1 MQEKNVKKSIF
12 SVLRLFSIYYI
23 LVSTKFKNTTYRF
36 KGSIMAENN
45 IAFITKQT
53 KIVKRNGETVDFDA
67 NKIYTAISKAV
78 AATKEMTPSQVLT
91 ITQFVLN
98 KLDVEFTD
106 KIPTVEQVQD
116 TVIQTLMDSREYKT
130 AEAYIIYRQK
140 HSEIRDANIDAV
152 QVIDGYVTEADWRVK
167 ENANIGY
174 SIGGLILRT
183 SERVTAEYW
192 LHLYPQEIAEAHK
205 RASFHIH
212 DLGWLSG
219 YCAGWSLRELLYE
232 GFNGVPGYLQC
243 APAKHMATAIS
254 HMVNFLGTLQNEF
267 AGAQAFSSVDTYLAP
282 YVRLDKLSY
291 EDVKNSMQTLVFNC
305 AVPCRWGTQT
315 PFINFT
321 FDWTCPKD
329 LRAQRPF
336 VGGKQ
341 VDFTYGDLQNE
352 MDMIN
357 KAFLEVLTEGDSL
370 GRPFTFPIPTY
381 NITDDF
387 PWDHPN
393 VKPLFE
399 CAAKYGLPNFQNFL
413 NSDLNP
419 SDVRSMC
426 CRLRLDVRELLK
438 RGGGLFG
445 SAEKTGSLGVITI
458 NLARLGYLHKGD
470 REGLFRELQS
480 LLDMARDALEIKR
493 RVLTKN
499 MERGLYPFT
508 KRYLGN
514 WNHHFST
521 IGVNGANEMVLN
533 FTNGAENIA
542 SVFGKKLVLDV
553 MDFIRDNLANYQ
565 EATGNL
571 YNLEATPAEGCS
583 YRFAKTDKKNFPD
596 IITAGTPDAPYY
608 TNSTQM
614 PVNFTDDP
622 FVALEHQEELQRK
635 YTGGTM
641 FHLYMG
647 EPVSSGDAAM
657 KIVRTIFENYKIPYM
672 TLTPTFSICP
682 KHGYLAGAYDYCP
695 KCDAE
700 IAANSND
707 GCADCHNENF
717 DL

>member
-1 MQEKNVKKSIF
+1 MSDTNKEVKMQIAPTFVCNVMSVKKRS
-12 SVLRLFSIYYI
+12 
-23 LVSTKFKNTTYRF
+23 
-36 KGSIMAENN
+36 
-45 IAFITKQT
+45 
-53 KIVKRNGETVDFDA
+53 GETVAFDA
-67 NKIYTAISKAV
+67 KKIYNAIKKA
-78 AATKEMTPSQVLT
+78 AYATNEISDEYVVQITNEVLNDLDNNFMGRTPS
-91 ITQFVLN
+91 
-98 KLDVEFTD
+98 VEE
-106 KIPTVEQVQD
+106 IQEI
-116 TVIQTLMDSREYKT
+116 VIRKLMDSKSYKT

-140 HSEIRDANIDAV
+140 HSEIRNANVDAIE
-152 QVIDGYVTEADWRVK
+152 IIESYVGGSNWRIK

-192 LHLYPQEIAEAHK
+192 LNMFPAEIADAH
-205 RASFHIH
+205 RSAAIHIH
-212 DLGWLSG
+212 DLGWLTG

-243 APAKHMATAIS
+243 EPAKHMATAIS

-282 YVRLDKLSY
+282 YVRVDKMSY
-291 EDVKNSMQTLVFNC
+291 ADVKNAMQTLVFNC

-321 FDWTCPKD
+321 FDWRCPKD
-329 LRAQRPF
+329 LREQRPF
-336 VGGKQ
+336 IGKKQ
-341 VDFTYGDLQNE
+341 VDFTYGDLQAE

-357 KAFLEVLTEGDSL
+357 KAFIEVMTEGDAH

-393 VKPLFE
+393 VKPLFDL
-399 CAAKYGLPNFQNFL
+399 AAKYGIPNFQNFL

-419 SDVRSMC
+419 TDVRSMC

-445 SAEKTGSLGVITI
+445 SAEKTGSIGVVTM
-458 NLARLGYLHKGD
+458 NLARLGYMHKGD
-470 REGLFRELQS
+470 REGLFRELER
-480 LLDMARDALEIKR
+480 LMNMGREVLEIKR
-493 RVLTKN
+493 RVISKHMDN
-499 MERGLYPFT
+499 GLYPFT

-533 FTNGAENIA
+533 FTDGKENIA
-542 SVFGKKLVLDV
+542 TPFGKKLVLDL
-553 MDFIRDNLANYQ
+553 MDFMRDKLATFQ
-565 EATGNL
+565 EETGNL

-583 YRFAKTDKKNFPD
+583 YRFAKTDVKNFPD
-596 IITAGTPDAPYY
+596 IITAGTREAPYY
-608 TNSTQM
+608 TNSTQL

-641 FHLYMG
+641 LHLYMG
-647 EPVSSGDAAM
+647 EPVSSGEAAQ

-682 KHGYLAGAYDYCP
+682 KHGYLPGRHEFCP

-700 IAANSND
+700 LGITPDGASNK
-707 GCADCHNENF
+707 A
-717 DL
+717 

>member
-1 MQEKNVKKSIF
+1 MSGNEKEVKMQIAPTFICNVMSVKKRS
-12 SVLRLFSIYYI
+12 
-23 LVSTKFKNTTYRF
+23 
-36 KGSIMAENN
+36 
-45 IAFITKQT
+45 
-53 KIVKRNGETVDFDA
+53 GETVAFEA
-67 NKIYTAISKAV
+67 KKIYNAIKKA
-78 AATKEMTPSQVLT
+78 ALATNEISDETVVQITNEVLSDLDNNFMARTPS
-91 ITQFVLN
+91 
-98 KLDVEFTD
+98 VEE
-106 KIPTVEQVQD
+106 IQD
-116 TVIQTLMDSREYKT
+116 TVIRKLMDAKAYKT

-140 HSEIRDANIDAV
+140 HSEIRNANVDAID
-152 QVIDGYVTEADWRVK
+152 IIESYVGGSNWRIK

-192 LHLYPQEIAEAHK
+192 LNMFPAEIADAH
-205 RASFHIH
+205 RSAAIHIH
-212 DLGWLSG
+212 DLGWLTG

-243 APAKHMATAIS
+243 QPAKHMATAIS

-282 YVRLDKLSY
+282 YVRIDNMSY
-291 EDVKNSMQTLVFNC
+291 ADVKNAMQTLVFNC

-321 FDWTCPKD
+321 FDWTCPED
-329 LRAQRPF
+329 LKPQRPF
-336 VGGKQ
+336 IDKKQ

-357 KAFLEVLTEGDSL
+357 KAFIEVMTEGDAQ

-381 NITDDF
+381 NITNDF

-393 VKPLFE
+393 VKPLFDL
-399 CAAKYGLPNFQNFL
+399 AAKYGIPNFQNFL

-419 SDVRSMC
+419 TDVRSMC

-445 SAEKTGSLGVITI
+445 SAEKTGSIGVVTM
-458 NLARLGYLHKGD
+458 NLARLGYMHKGD
-470 REGLFRELQS
+470 REGLFRDLERL
-480 LLDMARDALEIKR
+480 MNMGREVLEIKR
-493 RVLTKN
+493 RVITKH
-499 MERGLYPFT
+499 MENGLYPFT
-508 KRYLGN
+508 RRYLGN

-533 FTNGAENIA
+533 FTDGKENIA
-542 SVFGKKLVLDV
+542 TPYGKKLVLDL
-553 MDFIRDNLANYQ
+553 MDFMREKLVKFQ
-565 EATGNL
+565 EETGNL

-583 YRFAKTDKKNFPD
+583 YRFAKTDVKNFPD
-596 IITAGTPDAPYY
+596 IITAGTREAPYY
-608 TNSTQM
+608 TNSTQL

-641 FHLYMG
+641 LHLYMG
-647 EPVSSGDAAM
+647 EPVSSGEAAQ

-682 KHGYLAGAYDYCP
+682 KHGYLPGRHEFCP

-700 IAANSND
+700 LGITPDDVSNK
-707 GCADCHNENF
+707 A
-717 DL
+717 

>member
-1 MQEKNVKKSIF
+1 MANVENEVKIQ
-12 SVLRLFSIYYI
+12 V
-23 LVSTKFKNTTYRF
+23 VSTLTCNME
-36 KGSIMAENN
+36 SIKKRSGEIVPFDAKKIYEA
-45 IAFITKQT
+45 IKSAVDVTCEISDAD
-53 KIVKRNGETVDFDA
+53 IVK
-67 NKIYTAISKAV
+67 
-78 AATKEMTPSQVLT
+78 
-91 ITQFVLN
+91 ITQDVLKRLDKKYAN
-98 KLDVEFTD
+98 QIPDVEG
-106 KIPTVEQVQD
+106 IQEI
-116 TVIQTLMDSREYKT
+116 VIQTLMDAHAYKT
-130 AEAYIIYRQK
+130 AESYIIYRQK
-140 HSEIRDANIDAV
+140 RSEIRNSMVDAV
-152 QVIDGYVTEADWRVK
+152 EVINGYVSEADWRVK
-167 ENANIGY
+167 ENSNIGY

-183 SERVTAEYW
+183 SERMTAEYW
-192 LHLYPQEIAEAHK
+192 LSLYPKEVAEAHK
-205 RASFHIH
+205 SAAFHIH
-212 DLGWLSG
+212 DLGWLTG

-232 GFNGVPGYLQC
+232 GFNGVKGYLQC
-243 APAKHMATAIS
+243 EPARHMATAVS

-291 EDVKNSMQTLVFNC
+291 ADVKNSMQTLVFNC
-305 AVPCRWGTQT
+305 SVPCRWGTQT

-329 LRAQRPF
+329 LRDQRPF
-336 VGGKQ
+336 VGKKQ
-341 VDFTYGDLQNE
+341 VDFTYGDLQPE

-357 KAFLEVLTEGDSL
+357 KAFIEVMTEGDAQ

-399 CAAKYGLPNFQNFL
+399 LAAKYGIPNFQNFL

-419 SDVRSMC
+419 TDVRSMC

-445 SAEKTGSLGVITI
+445 SAEKTGSIGVVTI
-458 NLARLGYLHKGD
+458 NLARLGYTHKGD
-470 REGLFRELQS
+470 REGLFRELKR
-480 LLDMARDALEIKR
+480 LLDLARDSLEIKR
-493 RVLTKN
+493 KIISKN
-499 MERGLYPFT
+499 LEHGLYPFT
-508 KRYLGN
+508 KRYLGS

-533 FTNGAENIA
+533 FTNGTDNIA
-542 SVFGKKLVLDV
+542 TVFGKNLVLEV
-553 MDFIRDNLANYQ
+553 MDFIRTNLADYQ
-565 EATGNL
+565 EKTGNL
-571 YNLEATPAEGCS
+571 YNLEATPAEGCA

-608 TNSTQM
+608 TNSTQL
-614 PVNFTDDP
+614 PVYFTDDP

-641 FHLYMG
+641 LHLYMG
-647 EPVSSGDAAM
+647 EPVSSGDAAE
-657 KIVRTIFENYKIPYM
+657 KIVRTIFENYKVPYM

-682 KHGYLAGAYDYCP
+682 KHGYLPGAHDFCP

-707 GCADCHNENF
+707 SQCKCCGNNKD
-717 DL
+717 

>member
-1 MQEKNVKKSIF
+1 MSDKEKDIKVQAMPTFICNIMSIKKRS
-12 SVLRLFSIYYI
+12 
-23 LVSTKFKNTTYRF
+23 
-36 KGSIMAENN
+36 
-45 IAFITKQT
+45 
-53 KIVKRNGETVDFDA
+53 GETVAFEA
-67 NKIYTAISKAV
+67 KKIYEAIRKA
-78 AATKEMTPSQVLT
+78 AYATNEISDERIVQITNDVLSDLDNNFMGRTPS
-91 ITQFVLN
+91 
-98 KLDVEFTD
+98 VEE
-106 KIPTVEQVQD
+106 IQE
-116 TVIQTLMDSREYKT
+116 TVIRKLMDARAYKT

-140 HSEIRDANIDAV
+140 HSEIRNANIDAV
-152 QVIDGYVTEADWRVK
+152 DVIESYVGGSNWRIK

-192 LHLYPQEIAEAHK
+192 LNMFPQEIADAH
-205 RASFHIH
+205 RSAAIHIH
-212 DLGWLSG
+212 DLGWLTG

-243 APAKHMATAIS
+243 EPAKHMATAIS

-282 YVRLDKLSY
+282 YVRIDNMSY
-291 EDVKNSMQTLVFNC
+291 SDVKNAMQTLVFNC

-336 VGGKQ
+336 VGKKQ
-341 VDFTYGDLQNE
+341 VDFTYGDLQAE

-357 KAFLEVLTEGDSL
+357 KAFIEVMTEGDAQ

-393 VKPLFE
+393 VKPLFDL
-399 CAAKYGLPNFQNFL
+399 AAKYGIPNFQNFL

-419 SDVRSMC
+419 TDVRSMC

-445 SAEKTGSLGVITI
+445 SAEKTGSIGVVTM
-458 NLARLGYLHKGD
+458 NLARLGYRHKGD
-470 REGLFRELQS
+470 REGLFKELERLMDMGREV
-480 LLDMARDALEIKR
+480 LEIKR
-493 RVLTKN
+493 RVISKH
-499 MERGLYPFT
+499 MENGLYPFT
-508 KRYLGN
+508 RRYLGN

-533 FTNGAENIA
+533 FTDGKENIA
-542 SVFGKKLVLDV
+542 TPFGKKFVLDL
-553 MDFIRDNLANYQ
+553 MDFMRDKLATFQ
-565 EATGNL
+565 EETGNL

-583 YRFAKTDKKNFPD
+583 YRFAKTDVKNFPD
-596 IITAGTPDAPYY
+596 IITAGTREAPYY
-608 TNSTQM
+608 TNSTQL

-641 FHLYMG
+641 LHLYMG
-647 EPVSSGDAAM
+647 EPVSSGEAAQ

-682 KHGYLAGAYDYCP
+682 KHGYLPGRHEFCP

-700 IAANSND
+700 LGITPDTASNK
-707 GCADCHNENF
+707 A
-717 DL
+717 

>member
-1 MQEKNVKKSIF
+1 MSGNEREVKMQIAPTFICNVMSVKKRS
-12 SVLRLFSIYYI
+12 
-23 LVSTKFKNTTYRF
+23 
-36 KGSIMAENN
+36 
-45 IAFITKQT
+45 
-53 KIVKRNGETVDFDA
+53 GETVAFEA
-67 NKIYTAISKAV
+67 KKIYNAIKK
-78 AATKEMTPSQVLT
+78 AATATNEISDEAIVQITNDVLKDLDNNFMARTPS
-91 ITQFVLN
+91 
-98 KLDVEFTD
+98 VEE
-106 KIPTVEQVQD
+106 IQD
-116 TVIQTLMDSREYKT
+116 TVIRKLMDAKAYKT

-140 HSEIRDANIDAV
+140 HSEIRNANVDAID
-152 QVIDGYVTEADWRVK
+152 IIESYVGGSNWRIK

-192 LHLYPQEIAEAHK
+192 LNMFPAEIADAH
-205 RASFHIH
+205 RSAAIHIH
-212 DLGWLSG
+212 DLGWLTG

-243 APAKHMATAIS
+243 EPARHMATAIS

-282 YVRLDKLSY
+282 YVRVDNMSY
-291 EDVKNSMQTLVFNC
+291 ADVKNAMQTLVFNC

-321 FDWTCPKD
+321 FDWTCPED
-329 LRAQRPF
+329 LKPQRPF
-336 VGGKQ
+336 IGKKQ

-357 KAFLEVLTEGDSL
+357 RAFIEVMTEGDAL

-381 NITDDF
+381 NITNDF

-393 VKPLFE
+393 VKPLFDL
-399 CAAKYGLPNFQNFL
+399 AAKYGIPNFQNFL

-419 SDVRSMC
+419 TDVRSMC

-445 SAEKTGSLGVITI
+445 SAEKTGSIGVVTM
-458 NLARLGYLHKGD
+458 NLARLGYMHKGD
-470 REGLFRELQS
+470 RDGLFRDLERL
-480 LLDMARDALEIKR
+480 MNMGREVLEIKR
-493 RVLTKN
+493 RVITKH
-499 MERGLYPFT
+499 MENGLYPFT
-508 KRYLGN
+508 RRYLGN

-533 FTNGAENIA
+533 FTDGKENIA
-542 SVFGKKLVLDV
+542 TPYGKKLVLDL
-553 MDFIRDNLANYQ
+553 MDFMREKLVKFQ
-565 EATGNL
+565 EETGNL

-583 YRFAKTDKKNFPD
+583 YRFAKTDVKNFPD
-596 IITAGTPDAPYY
+596 IITAGTRDAPYY
-608 TNSTQM
+608 TNSTQL

-641 FHLYMG
+641 LHLYMG
-647 EPVSSGDAAM
+647 EPVSSGEAAQ

-682 KHGYLAGAYDYCP
+682 KHGYLPGRHEFCP

-700 IAANSND
+700 LGITPDDVSNK
-707 GCADCHNENF
+707 A
-717 DL
+717 

>member
-1 MQEKNVKKSIF
+1 M
-12 SVLRLFSIYYI
+12 LRLFAVYYI
-23 LVSTKFKNTTYRF
+23 LVLAKLKITIYRF
-36 KGSIMAENN
+36 KGMGMTETNMT
-45 IAFITKQT
+45 FITKQT
-53 KIVKRNGETVDFDA
+53 KITKRSGDVVDFDA
-67 NKIYTAISKAV
+67 AKIYNAISKAV
-78 AATKEMTPSQVLT
+78 AATHELNDSQVFT

-98 KLDVEFTD
+98 KLDIAFAD
-106 KIPTVEQVQD
+106 KVPTVEQIQD
-116 TVIQTLMDSREYKT
+116 TVVQTLMDSRAYKT

-140 HSEIRDANIDAV
+140 RSEIRDANIDAV

-192 LHLYPQEIAEAHK
+192 LHLYPQEIADAHK
-205 RASFHIH
+205 SAAFHIH

-243 APAKHMATAIS
+243 GPAKHMATAIS

-291 EDVKNSMQTLVFNC
+291 DDAKNSMQTLIFNC

-341 VDFTYGDLQNE
+341 VDFTYGDLQSE

-357 KAFLEVLTEGDSL
+357 KAFLEVLTEGDAL

-387 PWDHPN
+387 PWEHPN

-419 SDVRSMC
+419 TDVRSMC

-445 SAEKTGSLGVITI
+445 SAEKTGSLGVVTI

-470 REGLFRELQS
+470 REGLFRELKQ
-480 LLDMARDALEIKR
+480 LLDLARDSLEIKR

-508 KRYLGN
+508 KRYLGD

-521 IGVNGANEMVLN
+521 IGVNGANEMVAN

-553 MDFIRDNLANYQ
+553 MDFIRENLANFQ
-565 EATGNL
+565 ETTGNL

-583 YRFAKTDKKNFPD
+583 YRFAKTDKKNYPD

-614 PVNFTDDP
+614 PVNYTDDP

-647 EPVSSGDAAM
+647 EPVSSADAAM

-682 KHGYLAGAYDYCP
+682 KHGYLPGAYDFCP

-700 IAANSND
+700 IAANSN
-707 GCADCHNENF
+707 GECADCHNENY

>member
-1 MQEKNVKKSIF
+1 MTEKNM
-12 SVLRLFSIYYI
+12 
-23 LVSTKFKNTTYRF
+23 T
-36 KGSIMAENN
+36 
-45 IAFITKQT
+45 FITKQT
-53 KIVKRNGETVDFDA
+53 KIIKRSGETVDFDA
-67 NKIYTAISKAV
+67 MKIYDAISKAV
-78 AATKEMTPSQVLT
+78 AVTHELNDSQIFT

-98 KLDVEFTD
+98 KLDIEFADT
-106 KIPTVEQVQD
+106 IPTVEQVQD
-116 TVIQTLMDSREYKT
+116 TVIQTLMDSRVYKT
-130 AEAYIIYRQK
+130 AESYIIYRQK
-140 HSEIRDANIDAV
+140 HSEIRDASIDAV
-152 QVIDGYVTEADWRVK
+152 KVIDGYVTEADWRVK

-192 LHLYPQEIAEAHK
+192 LNLYPKEIAEAHK
-205 RASFHIH
+205 RAAFHIH

-243 APAKHMATAIS
+243 GPAKHMATAIS

-282 YVRLDKLSY
+282 YVRIDKLDY
-291 EDVKNSMQTLVFNC
+291 DAVKNSMQTLVFNC

-329 LRAQRPF
+329 LRTQRPF

-341 VDFTYGDLQNE
+341 VDFTYGDLQPE

-357 KAFLEVLTEGDSL
+357 KAFLEVLTEGDAM

-387 PWDHPN
+387 PWEHPN

-419 SDVRSMC
+419 TDVRSMC

-445 SAEKTGSLGVITI
+445 SAEKTGSLGVVTI

-470 REGLFRELQS
+470 REGLFKELKT
-480 LLDMARDALEIKR
+480 LLDMARDSLEIKR

-499 MERGLYPFT
+499 MDRGLYPFT
-508 KRYLGN
+508 KRYLGD

-521 IGVNGANEMVLN
+521 IGVNGANEMVAN

-542 SVFGKKLVLDV
+542 SVFGKKLILDV

-583 YRFAKTDKKNFPD
+583 YRFAKTDKKNYPD
-596 IITAGTPDAPYY
+596 IITAGTEDAPYY
-608 TNSTQM
+608 TNSTQL
-614 PVNFTDDP
+614 PVNYTDDP

-647 EPVSSGDAAM
+647 EPVSSGEAAM

-682 KHGYLAGAYDYCP
+682 KHGYLAGSYDFCP

-700 IAANSND
+700 IAANSNG

>member
-1 MQEKNVKKSIF
+1 M
-12 SVLRLFSIYYI
+12 
-23 LVSTKFKNTTYRF
+23 T
-36 KGSIMAENN
+36 ENKMT
-45 IAFITKQT
+45 FITKQKQIT
-53 KIVKRNGETVDFDA
+53 KRSGETVNFDA
-67 NKIYTAISKAV
+67 HKIYNAIKKAV
-78 AATKEMTPSQVLT
+78 AATNELNDSQIFT

-98 KLDVEFTD
+98 KLDIEFAD
-106 KIPTVEQVQD
+106 KIPSVEQIQD
-116 TVIQTLMDSREYKT
+116 VVIQTLMDSRAYKT

-140 HSEIRDANIDAV
+140 HTELRDASIDAV

-192 LHLYPQEIAEAHK
+192 LNLYPKEIAEAHK

-232 GFNGVPGYLQC
+232 GFNGVKGYLQC
-243 APAKHMATAIS
+243 GPAKHMVTAIS

-282 YVRLDKLSY
+282 YVRVDKLSY
-291 EDVKNSMQTLVFNC
+291 ADIKNSMQTLVFNC

-336 VGGKQ
+336 IGGKQ
-341 VDFTYGDLQNE
+341 VDFTYGELQNE

-357 KAFLEVLTEGDSL
+357 KAFLEVLTEGDAL

-445 SAEKTGSLGVITI
+445 SAEKTGSIGVVTI

-470 REGLFRELQS
+470 REGLFRELKQ
-480 LLDMARDALEIKR
+480 LLDMARDSLEIKR

-533 FTNGAENIA
+533 FTNGAENLA

-565 EATGNL
+565 ETTGNL
-571 YNLEATPAEGCS
+571 YNLEATPAEGCA

-596 IITAGTPDAPYY
+596 IITAGTEDAPYY
-608 TNSTQM
+608 TNSTQL
-614 PVNFTDDP
+614 PVNYTDDP
-622 FVALEHQEELQRK
+622 FVALEHQEEIQRK

-647 EPVSSGDAAM
+647 EPVSSGEAAM
-657 KIVRTIFENYKIPYM
+657 KIIRTIFENYKIPYM

-700 IAANSND
+700 IAANSN
-707 GCADCHNENF
+707 GECADCHNENY

>member
-1 MQEKNVKKSIF
+1 MSGTENDVKIQVIPTLNT
-12 SVLRLFSIYYI
+12 VLT
-23 LVSTKFKNTTYRF
+23 VV
-36 KGSIMAENN
+36 
-45 IAFITKQT
+45 Q
-53 KIVKRNGETVDFDA
+53 KRSGETVPFDA
-67 NKIYTAISKAV
+67 FKIFNAIKRAV
-78 AATKEMTPSQVLT
+78 DVTHEISNDQIVT
-91 ITQFVLN
+91 ITQDALN
-98 KLDVEFTD
+98 KLDAAFTNGT
-106 KIPTVEQVQD
+106 PTVEAIQDIVVQA
-116 TVIQTLMDSREYKT
+116 LMDARAYKT
-130 AEAYIIYRQK
+130 SQAYIVYRQK
-140 HSEIRDANIDAV
+140 RSEIRNSYVDAV
-152 QVIDGYVTEADWRVK
+152 ETIEGYVGGSNWRIK

-192 LHLYPQEIAEAHK
+192 LNLYPRAVAEAHK
-205 RASFHIH
+205 NAAFHVH
-212 DLGWLSG
+212 DLGWLTG

-232 GFNGVPGYLQC
+232 GFNGVTGYLQC
-243 APAKHMATAIS
+243 KPAKHMATAIS

-282 YVRLDKLSY
+282 YVRVDNMTY
-291 EDVKNSMQTLVFNC
+291 EDVKNAMQTLIFNC

-321 FDWTCPKD
+321 FDWTCPRD
-329 LRAQRPF
+329 LRDQPPF
-336 VGGKQ
+336 IGGKP
-341 VDFTYGDLQNE
+341 VDFKYGDLQTE

-357 KAFLEVLTEGDSL
+357 RAFLEVMAEGDAQ

-387 PWDHPN
+387 PWEHPN
-393 VKPLFE
+393 VKPLFDL
-399 CAAKYGLPNFQNFL
+399 AAKYGIPNFQNFL

-419 SDVRSMC
+419 TDVRSMC

-445 SAEKTGSLGVITI
+445 SAEKTGSIGVVTI
-458 NLARLGYLHKGD
+458 NLARLGYTHRGD
-470 REGLFRELQS
+470 MDGLYTELKR
-480 LLDMARDALEIKR
+480 LLELARDSLEIKR
-493 RVLTKN
+493 TIISKN

-508 KRYLGN
+508 RRYLGD

-521 IGVNGANEMVLN
+521 IGVNGANEMVRN
-533 FTNGAENIA
+533 FTCDRENIA
-542 SVFGKKLVLDV
+542 TPFGKKMVLDL
-553 MDFIRDNLANYQ
+553 MDFIREHLANFQ
-565 EATGNL
+565 EQTGNL

-583 YRFAKTDKKNFPD
+583 YRFAKTDVKNFPD

-608 TNSTQM
+608 TNSTQL

-641 FHLYMG
+641 WHMYLG
-647 EPVSSGDAAM
+647 EPVSSGEAAQ

-682 KHGYLAGAYDYCP
+682 KHGYLPGRHEYCP

-700 IAANSND
+700 IAANQND
-707 GCADCHNENF
+707 IQNN
-717 DL
+717 

>member
-1 MQEKNVKKSIF
+1 MSVKKRS
-12 SVLRLFSIYYI
+12 
-23 LVSTKFKNTTYRF
+23 
-36 KGSIMAENN
+36 
-45 IAFITKQT
+45 
-53 KIVKRNGETVDFDA
+53 GETVAFEA
-67 NKIYTAISKAV
+67 KKIYNAIKK
-78 AATKEMTPSQVLT
+78 AATATNEISDETVVQITNEVLSDLDNNFMARTPS
-91 ITQFVLN
+91 
-98 KLDVEFTD
+98 VEE
-106 KIPTVEQVQD
+106 IQD
-116 TVIQTLMDSREYKT
+116 TVIRKLMDAHAYKT

-140 HSEIRDANIDAV
+140 HSEIRNANVDAID
-152 QVIDGYVTEADWRVK
+152 IIESYVGGSNWRIK

-192 LHLYPQEIAEAHK
+192 LNMFPAEIADAH
-205 RASFHIH
+205 RSAAIHIH
-212 DLGWLSG
+212 DLGWLTG

-243 APAKHMATAIS
+243 EPAKHMATAIS

-282 YVRLDKLSY
+282 YVRIDNMSY
-291 EDVKNSMQTLVFNC
+291 ADVKNAMQTLVFNC

-321 FDWTCPKD
+321 FDWTCPED
-329 LRAQRPF
+329 LKPQRPF
-336 VGGKQ
+336 IGKKQ

-357 KAFLEVLTEGDSL
+357 RAFIEVMTEGDAQ

-381 NITDDF
+381 NITNDF

-393 VKPLFE
+393 VKPLFDL
-399 CAAKYGLPNFQNFL
+399 AAKYGIPNFQNFL

-419 SDVRSMC
+419 TDVRSMC

-445 SAEKTGSLGVITI
+445 SAEKTGSIGVVTM
-458 NLARLGYLHKGD
+458 NLARLGYMHKGD
-470 REGLFRELQS
+470 RDGLFRDLERL
-480 LLDMARDALEIKR
+480 MNMGREVLEIKR
-493 RVLTKN
+493 RVITKH
-499 MERGLYPFT
+499 MENGLYPFT
-508 KRYLGN
+508 RRYLGN

-533 FTNGAENIA
+533 FTDGKENIA
-542 SVFGKKLVLDV
+542 TPYGKKLVLDL
-553 MDFIRDNLANYQ
+553 MDFMREKLVKFQ
-565 EATGNL
+565 EETGNL

-583 YRFAKTDKKNFPD
+583 YRFAKTDVKNFPD
-596 IITAGTPDAPYY
+596 IITAGTRDAPYY
-608 TNSTQM
+608 TNSTQL

-641 FHLYMG
+641 LHLYMG
-647 EPVSSGDAAM
+647 EPVSSGEAAQ

-682 KHGYLAGAYDYCP
+682 KHGYLPGRHEFCP

-700 IAANSND
+700 LGITPDEVSNK
-707 GCADCHNENF
+707 A
-717 DL
+717 

>member
-1 MQEKNVKKSIF
+1 MSDTKKEVEMQVAPTFICNVMSVKKRS
-12 SVLRLFSIYYI
+12 
-23 LVSTKFKNTTYRF
+23 
-36 KGSIMAENN
+36 
-45 IAFITKQT
+45 
-53 KIVKRNGETVDFDA
+53 GETVAFEA
-67 NKIYTAISKAV
+67 KKIYDAVKKAAYATNEISDERV
-78 AATKEMTPSQVLT
+78 AQITNDVLVDLDNNFMGRTPS
-91 ITQFVLN
+91 
-98 KLDVEFTD
+98 VEE
-106 KIPTVEQVQD
+106 IQE
-116 TVIQTLMDSREYKT
+116 TVIRKLMDAKAYKT
-130 AEAYIIYRQK
+130 AQAYIIYRQK
-140 HSEIRDANIDAV
+140 HSEIRNANIDAV
-152 QVIDGYVTEADWRVK
+152 DIIESYVGGSNWRIK

-192 LHLYPQEIAEAHK
+192 LNMFPAEIADAH
-205 RASFHIH
+205 RSAAIHIH
-212 DLGWLSG
+212 DLGWLTG

-243 APAKHMATAIS
+243 EPAKHMATAIS

-282 YVRLDKLSY
+282 YVRIDNMSY
-291 EDVKNSMQTLVFNC
+291 ADVKNAMQTLVFNC

-329 LRAQRPF
+329 LRPQRPF
-336 VGGKQ
+336 VGKKQ
-341 VDFTYGDLQNE
+341 VDFTYGDLQAE

-357 KAFLEVLTEGDSL
+357 KAFIEVMTEGDAQ

-393 VKPLFE
+393 VKPLFDL
-399 CAAKYGLPNFQNFL
+399 AAKYGIPNFQNFL

-419 SDVRSMC
+419 TDVRSMC

-445 SAEKTGSLGVITI
+445 SAEKTGSIGVVTM
-458 NLARLGYLHKGD
+458 NLARLGYRHKGD
-470 REGLFRELQS
+470 REGLYRELER
-480 LLDMARDALEIKR
+480 LMNMGREVLEIKR
-493 RVLTKN
+493 RVITKH
-499 MERGLYPFT
+499 MENGLYPFT
-508 KRYLGN
+508 RRYLGN

-533 FTNGAENIA
+533 FTDGKENIA
-542 SVFGKKLVLDV
+542 TPFGKKFVLDL
-553 MDFIRDNLANYQ
+553 MDFMREKLANFQ
-565 EATGNL
+565 EETGNL

-583 YRFAKTDKKNFPD
+583 YRFAKTDVKNFPD
-596 IITAGTPDAPYY
+596 IITAGTREAPYY
-608 TNSTQM
+608 TNSTQL

-641 FHLYMG
+641 LHLYMG
-647 EPVSSGDAAM
+647 EPVSSGEAAQ

-682 KHGYLAGAYDYCP
+682 KHGYLPGRHEFCP

-700 IAANSND
+700 LGITPDTASNK
-707 GCADCHNENF
+707 A
-717 DL
+717 

>member
-1 MQEKNVKKSIF
+1 MSGNEKEVKMQIAPTFICNVMSVKKRS
-12 SVLRLFSIYYI
+12 
-23 LVSTKFKNTTYRF
+23 
-36 KGSIMAENN
+36 
-45 IAFITKQT
+45 
-53 KIVKRNGETVDFDA
+53 GETVAFESK
-67 NKIYTAISKAV
+67 KIYNAIKK
-78 AATKEMTPSQVLT
+78 AATATNEISDEAIVQITNDVLKDLDNNFMARTPS
-91 ITQFVLN
+91 
-98 KLDVEFTD
+98 VEE
-106 KIPTVEQVQD
+106 IQD
-116 TVIQTLMDSREYKT
+116 TVIRKLMDAHAYKT

-140 HSEIRDANIDAV
+140 HSEIRNANVDAID
-152 QVIDGYVTEADWRVK
+152 IIESYVGGSNWRIK

-192 LHLYPQEIAEAHK
+192 LNMFPAEIADAH
-205 RASFHIH
+205 RSAAIHIH
-212 DLGWLSG
+212 DLGWLTG

-243 APAKHMATAIS
+243 EPARHMATAIS

-282 YVRLDKLSY
+282 YVRVDNMSY
-291 EDVKNSMQTLVFNC
+291 ADVKNAMQTLVFNC

-321 FDWTCPKD
+321 FDWTCPED
-329 LRAQRPF
+329 LKPQRPF
-336 VGGKQ
+336 IGKKQ

-357 KAFLEVLTEGDSL
+357 RAFIEVMTEGDAQ

-381 NITDDF
+381 NITNDF

-393 VKPLFE
+393 VKPLFDL
-399 CAAKYGLPNFQNFL
+399 AAKYGIPNFQNFL

-419 SDVRSMC
+419 TDVRSMC

-445 SAEKTGSLGVITI
+445 SAEKTGSIGVVTM
-458 NLARLGYLHKGD
+458 NLARLGYMHKGD
-470 REGLFRELQS
+470 RDGLFRDLERL
-480 LLDMARDALEIKR
+480 MNMGREVLEIKR
-493 RVLTKN
+493 RVITKH
-499 MERGLYPFT
+499 MENGLYPFT
-508 KRYLGN
+508 RRYLGN

-533 FTNGAENIA
+533 FTDGKENIA
-542 SVFGKKLVLDV
+542 TPYGKKLVLDL
-553 MDFIRDNLANYQ
+553 MDFMREKLVKFQ
-565 EATGNL
+565 EETGNL

-583 YRFAKTDKKNFPD
+583 YRFAKTDVKNFPD
-596 IITAGTPDAPYY
+596 IITAGTRDAPYY
-608 TNSTQM
+608 TNSTQL

-641 FHLYMG
+641 LHLYMG
-647 EPVSSGDAAM
+647 EPVSSGEAAQ

-682 KHGYLAGAYDYCP
+682 KHGYLPGRHEFCP

-700 IAANSND
+700 LGITPDEVSNK
-707 GCADCHNENF
+707 A
-717 DL
+717 

>member
-1 MQEKNVKKSIF
+1 MAGEKGEVKIQVVSTLTCELKSI
-12 SVLRLFSIYYI
+12 
-23 LVSTKFKNTTYRF
+23 K
-36 KGSIMAENN
+36 
-45 IAFITKQT
+45 
-53 KIVKRNGETVDFDA
+53 KRSGETVPFDA
-67 NKIYTAISKAV
+67 KKIYEAIKKAV
-78 AATKEMTPSQVLT
+78 AVTCELSDADIVK
-91 ITQFVLN
+91 ITQDVL
-98 KLDVEFTD
+98 KRLDKKFAGQT
-106 KIPTVEQVQD
+106 PTVEDIQD
-116 TVIQTLMDSREYKT
+116 IVVQTLMDAHAYKT
-130 AEAYIIYRQK
+130 AESYIIYRQK
-140 HSEIRDANIDAV
+140 RSEIRNASVDAV
-152 QVIDGYVTEADWRVK
+152 EVIDGYVSEADWRVK

-192 LHLYPQEIAEAHK
+192 LSLYPREVAEAHK
-205 RASFHIH
+205 SAAFHIH

-232 GFNGVPGYLQC
+232 GFNGVKGYLQC
-243 APAKHMATAIS
+243 EPAKHMATAIS

-282 YVRLDKLSY
+282 YVRLDKMSY
-291 EDVKNSMQTLVFNC
+291 ADVKNSMQTLVFNC
-305 AVPCRWGTQT
+305 SVPCRWGTQT

-329 LRAQRPF
+329 LREQRPF
-336 VGGKQ
+336 VGKKQ
-341 VDFTYGDLQNE
+341 VDFTYGDLQPE

-357 KAFLEVLTEGDSL
+357 KAFLEVMTEGDAQ

-387 PWDHPN
+387 PWEHPN
-393 VKPLFE
+393 VKPLFDL
-399 CAAKYGLPNFQNFL
+399 AAKYGIPNFQNFL

-419 SDVRSMC
+419 TDVRSMC

-445 SAEKTGSLGVITI
+445 SAEKTGSIGVVTI
-458 NLARLGYLHKGD
+458 NLARLGYTHKGD
-470 REGLFRELQS
+470 REGLFRELKR
-480 LLDMARDALEIKR
+480 LLDLARDSLEIKR
-493 RVLTKN
+493 KIISKN

-542 SVFGKKLVLDV
+542 SVFGKNLVLDV
-553 MDFIRDNLANYQ
+553 MDFIRTNLADYQ
-565 EATGNL
+565 ESTGNL
-571 YNLEATPAEGCS
+571 YNLEATPAEGCA

-596 IITAGTPDAPYY
+596 IITAGTNDAPYY
-608 TNSTQM
+608 TNSTQL

-641 FHLYMG
+641 LHLYMG
-647 EPVSSGDAAM
+647 EPVSSGEAAE
-657 KIVRTIFENYKIPYM
+657 KIIRTIFENYKVPYM

-682 KHGYLAGAYDYCP
+682 K
-695 KCDAE
+695 CDAE
-700 IAANSND
+700 IAANK
-707 GCADCHNENF
+707 NEQ
-717 DL
+717 

>member
-1 MQEKNVKKSIF
+1 MATEKDEVKIQ
-12 SVLRLFSIYYI
+12 V
-23 LVSTKFKNTTYRF
+23 VSTLTCELKNI
-36 KGSIMAENN
+36 K
-45 IAFITKQT
+45 
-53 KIVKRNGETVDFDA
+53 KRSGEVVSFDA
-67 NKIYTAISKAV
+67 KKIFEAIKKAV
-78 AATKEMTPSQVLT
+78 AVTCELSDADIVK
-91 ITQFVLN
+91 ITQDVL
-98 KLDVEFTD
+98 KRLDKKFAGQTPNVED
-106 KIPTVEQVQD
+106 IQD
-116 TVIQTLMDSREYKT
+116 IVVQTLMDARAYKT

-140 HSEIRDANIDAV
+140 RSEIRNASVDAV
-152 QVIDGYVTEADWRVK
+152 EVIDGYVSAGDWRVK

-192 LHLYPQEIAEAHK
+192 LSLYPREVAEAHK
-205 RASFHIH
+205 CAALHIH
-212 DLGWLSG
+212 DLGWLTG

-232 GFNGVPGYLQC
+232 GFNGVKGYLQC
-243 APAKHMATAIS
+243 EPAKHMATAIS

-282 YVRLDKLSY
+282 YVRLDKLTY
-291 EDVKNSMQTLVFNC
+291 ADVKNSMQTLVFNC
-305 AVPCRWGTQT
+305 SVPCRWGTQT

-329 LRAQRPF
+329 LREQRPF
-336 VGGKQ
+336 VGKKQ
-341 VDFTYGDLQNE
+341 VDFTYGDLQPE

-357 KAFLEVLTEGDSL
+357 KAFLEVMTEGDAQ

-387 PWDHPN
+387 PWEHPN
-393 VKPLFE
+393 VKPLFDL
-399 CAAKYGLPNFQNFL
+399 AAKYGIPNFQNFL

-419 SDVRSMC
+419 TDVRSMC

-445 SAEKTGSLGVITI
+445 SAEKTGSIGVVTI
-458 NLARLGYLHKGD
+458 NLARLGYTHKGD
-470 REGLFRELQS
+470 REGLFRELKR
-480 LLDMARDALEIKR
+480 LLDLARDSLEIKR
-493 RVLTKN
+493 KIISKN

-533 FTNGAENIA
+533 FTNGADNIA
-542 SVFGKKLVLDV
+542 TVFGKNLVLEV
-553 MDFIRDNLANYQ
+553 MDFIRTNLADYQ
-565 EATGNL
+565 ETTGNL
-571 YNLEATPAEGCS
+571 YNLEATPAEGCA

-608 TNSTQM
+608 TNSTQL

-641 FHLYMG
+641 LHLYMG
-647 EPVSSGDAAM
+647 EPVSSGEAAE
-657 KIVRTIFENYKIPYM
+657 KIVRTIFENYKVPYM

-682 KHGYLAGAYDYCP
+682 KHGYLPGRHDFCP

-700 IAANSND
+700 IAANK
-707 GCADCHNENF
+707 NEQ
-717 DL
+717 

>member
-1 MQEKNVKKSIF
+1 
-12 SVLRLFSIYYI
+12 
-23 LVSTKFKNTTYRF
+23 
-36 KGSIMAENN
+36 MAENN

-53 KIVKRNGETVDFDA
+53 KIVKRSGEIVDFDA
-67 NKIYTAISKAV
+67 NKIYNAISKA
-78 AATKEMTPSQVLT
+78 ASATGEMTPSQILT

-106 KIPTVEQVQD
+106 KHPTVEQVQD

-152 QVIDGYVTEADWRVK
+152 SVIDGYVTEADWRVK

-192 LHLYPQEIAEAHK
+192 LHLYPKEIAEAHK

-291 EDVKNSMQTLVFNC
+291 DDVKNSMQTLVFNC

-470 REGLFRELQS
+470 REGLFRELQT

-614 PVNFTDDP
+614 PVNYTDDP

>member
-1 MQEKNVKKSIF
+1 M
-12 SVLRLFSIYYI
+12 
-23 LVSTKFKNTTYRF
+23 T
-36 KGSIMAENN
+36 ENKMT
-45 IAFITKQT
+45 FITKQKQIT
-53 KIVKRNGETVDFDA
+53 KRSGETVNFDA
-67 NKIYTAISKAV
+67 HKIYNAIKKAV
-78 AATKEMTPSQVLT
+78 AATNELNDSQIFT

-98 KLDVEFTD
+98 KLDIEFAD
-106 KIPTVEQVQD
+106 KIPSVEQIQD
-116 TVIQTLMDSREYKT
+116 VVIQTLMDSRAYKT

-140 HSEIRDANIDAV
+140 HTELRDASIDAV

-192 LHLYPQEIAEAHK
+192 LNLYPKEIAEARK

-232 GFNGVPGYLQC
+232 GFNGVKGYLQC
-243 APAKHMATAIS
+243 GPAKHMVTAIS

-282 YVRLDKLSY
+282 YVRVDKLSY
-291 EDVKNSMQTLVFNC
+291 ADIKNSMQTLVFNC

-336 VGGKQ
+336 IGGKQ
-341 VDFTYGDLQNE
+341 VDFTYGELQNE

-357 KAFLEVLTEGDSL
+357 KAFLEVLTEGDAL

-445 SAEKTGSLGVITI
+445 SAEKTGSIGVVTI

-470 REGLFRELQS
+470 REGLFRELKQ
-480 LLDMARDALEIKR
+480 LLDMARDSLEIKR

-533 FTNGAENIA
+533 FTNGAENLA

-565 EATGNL
+565 ETTGNL
-571 YNLEATPAEGCS
+571 YNLEATPAEGCA

-596 IITAGTPDAPYY
+596 IITAGTEDAPYY
-608 TNSTQM
+608 TNSTQL
-614 PVNFTDDP
+614 PVNYTDDP
-622 FVALEHQEELQRK
+622 FVALEHQEEIQRK

-647 EPVSSGDAAM
+647 EPVSSGEAAM
-657 KIVRTIFENYKIPYM
+657 KIIRTIFENYKIPYM

-700 IAANSND
+700 IAANSN
-707 GCADCHNENF
+707 GECADCHNENY